1 MRSSWLARLVLTGC
15 LWAGVAHAYGKE
27 PKPFQPPREMTA
39 EEIEAEKERSKVGSN
54 ITRYGQDVA
63 IKAEPFPWL
72 AAGLFALVFIVV
84 TPFAIRAYKNTS
96 RELTGEDHEDR
107 GERRRSRPEQS

>member
-15 LWAGVAHAYGKE
+15 LWGGVVQAYGKE

-54 ITRYGQDVA
+54 LIKYGQDVQ

-72 AAGLFALVFIVV
+72 AAGLFALVFLVV

-96 RELTGEDHEDR
+96 REITGEDRE
-107 GERRRSRPEQS
+107 ERPRSRPEES